1 MKMMMIMMIFTLLD
15 RKPLIDSSAGSGLRL
30 STVTG
35 EAEFREVTFKY
46 PNRKTFVV
54 LDNLDLSIRQVTMM
68 RMITIMM
75 IMILMIIMMMM
86 MMMIMTGREDSTG
99 GRLRMR
105 QVHNSATHSEARMIK
120 LED

>member
-1 MKMMMIMMIFTLLD
+1 MKMMIMMIFTLLD

-30 STVTG
+30 SAVTG

-86 MMMIMTGREDSTG
+86 MMMMIMTGREDSTG

-105 QVHNSATHSEARMIK
+105 QVHNSATYSEARMIK